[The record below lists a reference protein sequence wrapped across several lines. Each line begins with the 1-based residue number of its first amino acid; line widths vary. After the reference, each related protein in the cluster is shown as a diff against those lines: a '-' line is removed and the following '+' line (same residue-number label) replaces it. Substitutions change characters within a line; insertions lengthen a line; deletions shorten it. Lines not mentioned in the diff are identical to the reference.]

1 MIILNRDKPQK
12 NEYILLDEL
21 EKINSLNKKKV
32 ILTKNLWIEKKQILK
47 EKQINVGIQIN
58 SDESLDEIT
67 EDLRYFSLIQFNFLT
82 FRDGRP
88 FSIAKILRKKLNFE
102 KEIRAS
108 GHILPDQYIFLIRC
122 GFDTVEIE
130 EKSMDVW
137 TRFFKMVI
145 SKSKSGGCPP
155 GAFFRRLFLPPL

>member
-1 MIILNRDKPQK
+1 MIILNKDKPQK
-12 NEYILLDEL
+12 NEYIFLDEL
-21 EKINSLNKKKV
+21 EQIKSLNKQKV
-32 ILTKNLWIEKKQILK
+32 ILTKNLWMEKKQILK
-47 EKQINVGIQIN
+47 EKKINVGIQIN

-67 EDLRYFSLIQFNFLT
+67 EDLQYFSLIQFNFLT

-130 EKSMDVW
+130 EKSMNVW
-137 TRFFKMVI
+137 TRFFKMDE
-145 SKSKSGGCPP
+145 G
-155 GAFFRRLFLPPL
+155 LYYQ